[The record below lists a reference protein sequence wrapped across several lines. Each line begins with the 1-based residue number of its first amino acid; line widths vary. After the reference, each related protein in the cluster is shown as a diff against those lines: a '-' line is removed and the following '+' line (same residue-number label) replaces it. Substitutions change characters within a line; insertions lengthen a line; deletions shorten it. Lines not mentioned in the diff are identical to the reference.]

1 MTSYPALIIPAI
13 GFGAILVVIMT
24 VVLVPWLQRSRDL
37 RTRQRPLSLDLSA
50 AGHPIRENY
59 RRPTSSTP

>member
-1 MTSYPALIIPAI
+1 MTSYPALIIPTI

-37 RTRQRPLSLDLSA
+37 RNRQRPISMDLSA
-50 AGHPIRENY
+50 ASHPIRKNS
-59 RRPTSSTP
+59 RRSTSPAG